1 MKVKDSKALRIGL
14 KSIIFSTR
22 AKLYVCEKANDLAWG
37 YSDPF
42 IDAIRLIGLYPLPKV
57 SIQVNNSI
65 DDTNTSVIN
74 TGKPDITQVGQF
86 IRWNNKS
93 RLDIWQ
99 EGSEANEIRGT
110 EGLFF
115 KPNLQEGEKLTA
127 FVDDI
132 MRSFDLQFEGRVD
145 RLGLTAFR
153 YGIDNSTFKS
163 AFNEPKNAQY
173 FSWCP
178 DGMFYL
184 GPTQAVEVPVF
195 GSKPHFLD
203 GDPLLLESVRG
214 LNPNRAEHDTVIDVE
229 PTTGANVNFQ
239 RKLQVVVQVNK
250 TEKHGFLDTIH
261 IAEKV
266 KGYNNSGPLYFPVL
280 YIDEVSD
287 NFL

>member
-1 MKVKDSKALRIGL
+1 MV
-14 KSIIFSTR
+14 
-22 AKLYVCEKANDLAWG
+22 WG
-37 YSDPF
+37 YTDSF
-42 IDAIRLIGLYPLPKV
+42 IQAISALGLYPQNYI
-57 SIQVNNSI
+57 SIQTNDSSDDAKPSI
-65 DDTNTSVIN
+65 IN
-74 TGKPDITQVGQF
+74 TGMPDITQVGQF
-86 IRWNNKS
+86 IRWNG
-93 RLDIWQ
+93 RRELGIWQ

-127 FVDDI
+127 FVDDVV
-132 MRSFDLQFEGRVD
+132 RSFDLQFEGRVD

-184 GPTQAVEVPVF
+184 GPTQVVEVPVF

-250 TEKHGFLDTIH
+250 TEKHGILDTIH
-261 IAEKV
+261 IAENV
-266 KGYNNSGPLYFPVL
+266 MGYNESLYFPVL
-280 YIDEVSD
+280 FLNEV
-287 NFL
+287 NGLIV